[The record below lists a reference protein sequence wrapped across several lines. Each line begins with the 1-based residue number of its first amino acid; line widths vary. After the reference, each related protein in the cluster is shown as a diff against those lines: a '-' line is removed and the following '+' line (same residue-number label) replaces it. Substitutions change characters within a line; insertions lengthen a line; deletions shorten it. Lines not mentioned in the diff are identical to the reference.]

1 VWGCRLF
8 SEAGNYCPEEVEL
21 FSRKLDRLA
30 GKLSGAGPQA
40 LAAVAEAS
48 SLHSQ
53 TALNTF
59 SLFQNRW
66 GCVSEGWGRVFCPRY
81 QLHWTDM
88 AYLEEVKR
96 SLTSLQV
103 SLRTVVA
110 NSNRQARQLHDD
122 ITRLKGHLEVSE
134 AAASCVILL
143 MSCAV
148 WRPHPPPGGCSPCR

>member
-59 SLFQNRW
+59 SLFQN
-66 GCVSEGWGRVFCPRY
+66 RY